1 MTNGGWRWQPDRFRA
16 ELERL
21 GYDVDA
27 ADAHLAAR
35 GGSVTARRDW
45 GARSDLIAL
54 DAGGRFRAT
63 VTFATGETSEE
74 EIVAGVPVRVVA
86 EDRRVL
92 TVTAILSDPEH
103 LGPLVAAL
111 DRLAVGVPNRR
122 SPYGQRGGGPAMGG

>member
-1 MTNGGWRWQPDRFRA
+1 MTIGGWRWQPDRFRA

-27 ADAHLAAR
+27 AEARLAAAR
-35 GGSVTARRDW
+35 GSVTARRDR

-63 VTFATGETSEE
+63 VTFATGETSAE

-86 EDRRVL
+86 EGRRIL
-92 TVTAILSDPEH
+92 TVAATLTDAEQVAPV
-103 LGPLVAAL
+103 VAAL
-111 DRLAVGVPNRR
+111 DRLTGGMPDRR
-122 SPYGQRGGGPAMGG
+122 STPGRRDVAPAEE